1 MNILVVGANSMIAQ
15 ECCKIWS
22 AEGHTLHL
30 ISRDLLAN
38 PCIEYNSHHQMKYSS
53 DNFFNLAKTKFQD
66 LIRDIDLVFIAYG
79 TLTDNERFISDRKYA
94 LEELDLNLY
103 SKIALINS
111 LIPLLKKGSKIA
123 AINSVAGSLPRKS
136 NFSYGM
142 HKSALS
148 FYLQG
153 LSLAYS
159 RNLFFADI
167 RPGLIIS
174 PMTENF
180 KKNFL
185 WTTSNTAAKI
195 IVKGLDRDQKVIF
208 VPWYWR
214 FILLVLRIIP
224 NFIFRKLNI

>member
-15 ECCKIWS
+15 ECCRIWS
-22 AEGHTLHL
+22 AKGHNLHL
-30 ISRDLLAN
+30 ISRDLPVN
-38 PCIEYNSHHQMKYSS
+38 PCITYHSHHQIQYSS
-53 DNFFNLAKTKFQD
+53 SNFLNLSKTKFQD
-66 LIRDIDLVFIAYG
+66 LIRNIDLVFIAYG
-79 TLTDNERFISDRKYA
+79 TLTDNERFLSDRTYA
-94 LEELDLNLY
+94 LEELDINLY

-123 AINSVAGSLPRKS
+123 VINSVAGSFPRKS

-142 HKSALS
+142 HKSAIS

-153 LSLAYS
+153 LSLTYS

-167 RPGLIIS
+167 RPGFIIS

-185 WTTSNTAAKI
+185 WTSSKTAAKI
-195 IVKGLDRDQKVIF
+195 IIKGIDRHQKVIF

-214 FILLVLRIIP
+214 LILFVLKIIP
-224 NFIFRKLNI
+224 NFIFSKLNI